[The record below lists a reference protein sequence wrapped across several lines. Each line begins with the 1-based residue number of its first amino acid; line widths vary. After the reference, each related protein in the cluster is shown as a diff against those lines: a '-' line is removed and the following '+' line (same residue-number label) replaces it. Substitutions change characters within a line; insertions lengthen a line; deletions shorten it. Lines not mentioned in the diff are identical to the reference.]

1 MPEASTE
8 ATGESVSVPVLST
21 SHLLKPSYANKFR
34 ASSVKEVMAEALNE
48 FFANKK
54 QYESF
59 HVQR

>member
-1 MPEASTE
+1 MPEASTD
-8 ATGESVSVPVLST
+8 ASGESVTVPVLST
-21 SHLLKPSYANKFR
+21 AHLLKPSYTNKFR
-34 ASSVKEVMAEALNE
+34 ASSVKEVLAEALNE